1 MHKLQFIVD
10 ADHTCKTHFDPLG
23 GKSRCSMIL
32 GDNQD
37 DKSVDM
43 IDEDCATLLP
53 WDASV
58 LMDPNNCEDDLT
70 TCNSY
75 FNFLIVSR

>member
-1 MHKLQFIVD
+1 M
-10 ADHTCKTHFDPLG
+10 T
-23 GKSRCSMIL
+23 L

-43 IDEDCATLLP
+43 IDKGCATLLP
-53 WDASV
+53 WDVSV